1 MFAYNMT
8 NNGANFKKNNFL
20 NFRDEN
26 AGTTYNVLLRKNPK
40 SRDENIKKTAG
51 MGEQSSISAILC
63 DQNHFITTFM
73 LVTKLILLTKIILMT
88 KIFAPSFRNDSHISS
103 RNEQRDKGSF
113 RKDDHLLSQNEKLR
127 GHIEKRII
135 HHFKGTAI
143 PFERTAYFRTL
154 RELF

>member
-8 NNGANFKKNNFL
+8 NTGANFKKNNFP

-26 AGTTYNVLLRKNPK
+26 TSTTSDVLLRKIPK

-63 DQNHFITTFM
+63 DQNQFITTSM
-73 LVTKLILLTKIILMT
+73 LVTKNILLT
-88 KIFAPSFRNDSHISS
+88 KIFAPSFRKDS
-103 RNEQRDKGSF
+103 
-113 RKDDHLLSQNEKLR
+113 HLLSRNEKLR
-127 GHIEKRII
+127 GHIEKIII
-135 HHFKGTAI
+135 HHFKRIAI

-154 RELF
+154 WEPFFQPTVCV